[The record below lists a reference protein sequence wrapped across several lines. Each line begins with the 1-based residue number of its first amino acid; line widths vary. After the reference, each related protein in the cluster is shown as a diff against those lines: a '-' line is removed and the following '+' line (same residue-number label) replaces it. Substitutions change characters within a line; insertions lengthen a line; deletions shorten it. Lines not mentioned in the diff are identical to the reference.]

1 MLRFV
6 SQPVPRVNSGCASL
20 TLFVAP
26 GAEPWA
32 PSPES
37 LQPVACSLR
46 GSVRIEVWP
55 RSSLGRVWA
64 QDNPGKP
71 LPGGSHGF
79 RAYTRGRVVKVF
91 VDGTES
97 KDSVLW
103 LLHHELAHVGV
114 TQTPGLVQ
122 SLRRS
127 PRPDGYPH
135 DDEAH
140 ERHPEERHA
149 NAVAD
154 AWMALLGRPV
164 GLDRRWWRDQVRL
177 RANRQP

>member
-1 MLRFV
+1 MRTMV
-6 SQPVPRVNSGCASL
+6 SGEGDASNTGCASISL
-20 TLFVAP
+20 AVMP
-26 GAEPWA
+26 GAEAWA
-32 PSPES
+32 PTPAELS
-37 LQPVACSLR
+37 PVACSLR
-46 GSVRIEVWP
+46 GSIQVQIWP
-55 RSSLGRVWA
+55 RRDLPRVWA
-64 QDNPGKP
+64 QDNPGRP
-71 LPGGSHGF
+71 IPGGTHGF
-79 RAYTRGRVVKVF
+79 RAYTRDRVVKLF
-91 VDGTES
+91 VDPAETR
-97 KDSVLW
+97 DSVLW

-164 GLDRRWWRDQVRL
+164 GLDRRWWRGRVKSLAYR
-177 RANRQP
+177 RP